1 MRHPFVE
8 ASITKPKLREI
19 ARQADLPF
27 ADLPA
32 APCLAS
38 RLYTGTK
45 VRSDLLQLIDQT
57 EEWIRE
63 KTGLD
68 VVRCRVHQQ
77 EMRVEVENPSV
88 MEKHHELI
96 HDLRARILGASNHIN
111 SVVIDQ
117 QPYQPG
123 RAFVRGNL
131 QKTTIQQ

>member
-1 MRHPFVE
+1 M
-8 ASITKPKLREI
+8 
-19 ARQADLPF
+19 
-27 ADLPA
+27 
-32 APCLAS
+32 
-38 RLYTGTK
+38 
-45 VRSDLLQLIDQT
+45 LQLIDQT

-63 KTGLD
+63 QTGLD

-96 HDLRARILGASNHIN
+96 HNLRARVLEASNHIN

-117 QPYQPG
+117 KPYQPG

-131 QKTTIQQ
+131 AEDDHSTIIQ

>member
-1 MRHPFVE
+1 MSSESALHRN
-8 ASITKPKLREI
+8 
-19 ARQADLPF
+19 
-27 ADLPA
+27 
-32 APCLAS
+32 
-38 RLYTGTK
+38 K

-96 HDLRARILGASNHIN
+96 HNLRARVLGASNHIN

-117 QPYQPG
+117 
-123 RAFVRGNL
+123 NL
-131 QKTTIQQ
+131 INLVELS